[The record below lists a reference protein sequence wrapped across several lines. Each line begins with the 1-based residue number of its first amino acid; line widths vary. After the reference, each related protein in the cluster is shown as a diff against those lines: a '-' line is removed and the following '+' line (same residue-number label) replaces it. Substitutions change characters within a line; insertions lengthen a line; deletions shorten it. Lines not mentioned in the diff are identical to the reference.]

1 MLRGDEAGNEE
12 EGLVV
17 DEGGVVLS
25 FFLKKFSGGCG
36 DGYQEVGRKVLS
48 FLGTKERRNVLRR
61 LYRKKI
67 LNKMDGIA
75 YFVRGESA
83 LFV

>member
-25 FFLKKFSGGCG
+25 FFLKQFSGGCG
-36 DGYQEVGRKVLS
+36 GEGYQEVGRKVLS
-48 FLGTKERRNVLRR
+48 FFGTK
-61 LYRKKI
+61 
-67 LNKMDGIA
+67 
-75 YFVRGESA
+75 
-83 LFV
+83 